1 MEPPWL
7 GALNTTASHS
17 SRPRLI
23 ACISFS
29 GAPLLGLPLLS
40 LSPLLLLSMLLGTCE
55 PQLSTCEPQLSTCEM
70 GGVGST
76 SWCGREGKMRET

>member
-23 ACISFS
+23 ACISFL
-29 GAPLLGLPLLS
+29 GAPLLGLPPLS
-40 LSPLLLLSMLLGTCE
+40 LSPLLLLSMLLGT
-55 PQLSTCEPQLSTCEM
+55 SEPQLSTCEM
-70 GGVGST
+70 CGMGST
-76 SWCGREGKMRET
+76 SWCGRKGEMRET

>member
-29 GAPLLGLPLLS
+29 GAPLLGLPPLS
-40 LSPLLLLSMLLGTCE
+40 LSPLLLLSMLLGTSE
-55 PQLSTCEPQLSTCEM
+55 PQLSTFEPQLSTCEM
-70 GGVGST
+70 CGMGST
-76 SWCGREGKMRET
+76 SWCGHQGEMRET